1 MKKEDFYR
9 KYANL
14 PLEKRMILIPD
25 GSETFPKGLTLNQ
38 VYQQIS
44 YIDDKIRNDEIER
57 ERLLRVAA
65 NSKLLI

>member
-25 GSETFPKGLTLNQ
+25 GSQEFPKGTTLNFTHLTLHSMKSARFH
-38 VYQQIS
+38 YS
-44 YIDDKIRNDEIER
+44 LMK
-57 ERLLRVAA
+57 
-65 NSKLLI
+65 